1 MRIKFDNR
9 TTNLELNSL
18 IYKASALLE
27 MDSVMMADIRCKND
41 FKYESGSG
49 LEVSLKIYKCDKV
62 APIFFYKPKWRFTK
76 AMGYSDGKAI
86 HLNSYKFDSF
96 SDADIIGLL
105 LHEYLHFVGFNHG
118 TGMRANYW
126 NEDKSNHSAPYF
138 VSDNI
143 SRWL

>member
-9 TTNLELNSL
+9 TTNLDLNGL

-41 FKYESGSG
+41 WKFESGSG

-62 APIFFYKPKWRFTK
+62 APIFFYKPKWRFSK

-105 LHEYLHFVGFNHG
+105 CHEWLHFLFSHG
-118 TGMRANYW
+118 SNYPSELK
-126 NEDKSNHSAPYF
+126 NKHSVNYF
-138 VSDNI
+138 VSSNI

>member
-27 MDSVMMADIRCKND
+27 MDSAMMADIRCKND
-41 FKYESGSG
+41 FFFESGSG

-62 APIFFYKPKWRFTK
+62 APIFFYKPKWRFSK

-86 HLNSYKFDSF
+86 YLNSYKFGSF
-96 SDADIIGLL
+96 SEADIIGLL
-105 LHEYLHFVGFNHG
+105 LHEASHCLFGFTHGNNYKTEYKCLHSVP
-118 TGMRANYW
+118 YW
-126 NEDKSNHSAPYF
+126 LSE
-138 VSDNI
+138 NI